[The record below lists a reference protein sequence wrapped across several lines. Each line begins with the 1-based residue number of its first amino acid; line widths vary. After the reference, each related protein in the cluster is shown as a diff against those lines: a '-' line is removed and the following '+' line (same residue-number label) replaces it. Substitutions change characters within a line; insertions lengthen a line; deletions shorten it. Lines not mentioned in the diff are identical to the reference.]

1 MSDKVKEVQNYLEKR
16 GIVVAETT
24 IIDAA
29 IKIATRWGG
38 NEVFVCEFEKGK
50 GGDNNEKGY

>member
-1 MSDKVKEVQNYLEKR
+1 MENTVKEVQNYLEKR
-16 GIVVAETT
+16 GIIVAETS

-38 NEVFVCEFEKGK
+38 NEVFVCEFKKEGSGK
-50 GGDNNEKGY
+50 